1 MLTPPPGPEELPPLV
16 EVGEDER
23 ELIRLGLP
31 QAAHELL
38 AMVTYLTAGD
48 GPLEAVAATG
58 RLGDLHPRVLARMRE
73 RVDVIAN
80 FLRARI
86 SFFVTARREDVDAF
100 DAELEL
106 AGANLVA
113 SRSLAVVIDRLISG
127 ALPDEAEFDRLGD
140 AALGIYSAV
149 EAL

>member
-1 MLTPPPGPEELPPLV
+1 MTDVSGSAPSSPAPEASSPARNAERLLARLELP
-16 EVGEDER
+16 D
-23 ELIRLGLP
+23 
-31 QAAHELL
+31 
-38 AMVTYLTAGD
+38 
-48 GPLEAVAATG
+48 AATG

>member
-1 MLTPPPGPEELPPLV
+1 V

-48 GPLEAVAATG
+48 GPLEAVAAMG
-58 RLGDLHPRVLARMRE
+58 RLGDVHPRVLARMRE
-73 RVDVIAN
+73 RVEVIAN

-86 SFFVTARREDVDAF
+86 SFFITERRRDPDSF
-100 DAELEL
+100 GAELEL

-113 SRSLAVVIDRLISG
+113 SNALALVVDRLISG
-127 ALPDEAEFDRLGD
+127 ALPSETEFDRLGD
-140 AALGIYSAV
+140 AALGIYAAL